1 MRRAEQR
8 KFHIIYRTTCLTTGK
23 WYIGMHS
30 TDDIDD
36 GYMGSGSIISRS
48 IKKYGKENHVLEIL
62 EYLPDRKSLS
72 LREEQILSKELRS
85 DPLCMNIRSGGTGNQ
100 PGKALKEE
108 TKAKMSASLKK
119 MWAELHASGYVH
131 PKQSNQTKRKRAESN
146 RGKKRTEETRRRMR
160 EAQRIFHDG
169 KSDEQKLRES
179 ANMSKAKSKVWR
191 LDSPNG
197 ELLISNIKRFAIDNY
212 LSASK
217 LYKTRVTGKYCGD
230 FRIIGPA

>member
-1 MRRAEQR
+1 MNRADQR
-8 KFHIIYRTTCLTTGK
+8 KYHVIYKTTCAVTGK
-23 WYIGMHS
+23 YYVGMHS
-30 TDDIDD
+30 TDDLND
-36 GYMGSGSIISRS
+36 GYLGSGKILWHSIRAH
-48 IKKYGKENHVLEIL
+48 GKENHRYEIL
-62 EYLPDRKSLS
+62 EYLPDRKSLCD
-72 LREEQILSKELRS
+72 REAQLISEELRA
-85 DPLCMNIRSGGTGNQ
+85 DPLCMNIRGGGIGNT
-100 PGKALKEE
+100 PGIPLAEE
-108 TKAKMSASLKK
+108 TKAKMSSSLKK

-131 PKQSNQTKRKRAESN
+131 PKQSDQTKQKRAESN
-146 RGKKRTEETRRRMR
+146 RGKKRTEETRWRMR

-197 ELLISNIKRFAIDNY
+197 ELLISNIKRFAIDNH

-230 FRIIGPA
+230 FRIIGLA